1 MSDLRKLLTIDPAR
15 LTELNELIMNPA
27 CRVVDD
33 LLKLVEKFGGPEAIN
48 RKAEEV
54 RKPES
59 LKASLKEF
67 KSPYLADIEWL
78 EEQRDKKAFVSM
90 GDYCAARGVDSAKLN
105 MANAVTMEIS
115 ALQFFPWVIAEAKKA
130 IENRDLMPGRFI
142 RVRNMAEQSQDQGD
156 LFATAL
162 AMQIIGA
169 SYVETLDTKGTD
181 GGNVHLTSLHST
193 DTMMGHFTGIGQ
205 PNQYPLKWI
214 EEFLNYYTTCGV
226 RQVLNVNA
234 GTILLGEWLHKLGV
248 DNEFKIS
255 VFYGIDNPWAILQAL
270 AQAKLLSRPDGTT
283 SLIGFNFSNSVN
295 NETIL
300 IANDLRAAL
309 GLTDIVRFEHH
320 ITEPYMGIVR
330 QPYLRREEL
339 LELARKVPNI
349 AAKHEGGDPE
359 DDKSRAHI
367 SDIREYFIPKKD
379 ILAKGLMDDLLIN
392 YLDKHVSL
400 NRSCEALIKDGTGVI
415 CAANLH

>member
-15 LTELNELIMNPA
+15 LTELNEIIMNPA
-27 CRVVDD
+27 TRVVDD
-33 LLKLVEKFGGPEAIN
+33 LVRLVEKFGGPEAIN

-54 RKPES
+54 RRPEN
-59 LKASLKEF
+59 LKAGLKEMN
-67 KSPYLADIEWL
+67 SPYLADIEWL
-78 EEQRDKKAFVSM
+78 EEQAAKKAFVSM
-90 GDYCAARGVDSAKLN
+90 GDYCAARGVDAAKLN

-115 ALQFFPWVIAEAKKA
+115 AAQFFPWIIAEAKRA
-130 IENRDLMPGRFI
+130 IEKKELMPGRVI
-142 RVRNMAEQSQDQGD
+142 RVRNMAESSQDQGD
-156 LFATAL
+156 LFAFAL

-181 GGNVHLTSLHST
+181 GSNIHLSGLYST

-205 PNQYPLKWI
+205 PNQYPLKWV
-214 EEFLNYYTTCGV
+214 EEFLTYYTTCGV

-234 GTILLGEWLHKLGV
+234 GTIMIGEWLHKLGI

-255 VFYGIDNPWAILQAL
+255 VFYGIDNPWAIFQAL

-283 SLIGFNFSNSVN
+283 SLIGFNLSNSVDS
-295 NETIL
+295 ETIL
-300 IANDLRAAL
+300 MANDIREAF
-309 GLTDIVRFEHH
+309 GLTKNVRFEHH
-320 ITEPYMGIVR
+320 ITEPYRGITR
-330 QPYLRREEL
+330 MPYLRRDQL
-339 LELARKVPNI
+339 VELARQVPNI
-349 AAKHEGGDPE
+349 AAKHEGGDPD
-359 DDKSRAHI
+359 DDKSREHV

-379 ILAKGLMDDLLIN
+379 ILAKGLMDDLLLN
-392 YLDKHVSL
+392 YLDKHVSF